1 MNGPTEVGN
10 FDYRYGQLDTDMSAV
25 NRLTEA
31 IIGCAFRVINTV
43 GAGFNEKIYENA
55 LAIELR
61 KAGIAFAQQHRI
73 RVYYDDLVIGDYTTD
88 LLVENLVLVEMK
100 AVKALDSA
108 HAGQCINYL
117 KATGLRICLLLNFGR
132 PRLEIQRLIHGG

>member
-1 MNGPTEVGN
+1 MNDPMEVSN
-10 FDYRYGQLDTDMSAV
+10 FDYSYRPMDTDMSAV
-25 NRLTEA
+25 NRLTQA
-31 IIGCAFRVINTV
+31 ILACAFRVINTL

>member
-31 IIGCAFRVINTV
+31 IIGCAFRVINTL